1 MKQSPLNL
9 KPIVCKPSEAAVIVG
24 KAIREYLKKMKQEM
38 ENIQVLNDGADEEDF
53 KELLE
58 ILKGFGEVEVLYDP
72 SDPKDKDTTAD
83 KVIERYDNF
92 KKKVRDEETREDGSS
107 AEGCVPDTAEGAR
120 KRRRR
125 RRINETDTTIS
136 TAA

>member
-1 MKQSPLNL
+1 
-9 KPIVCKPSEAAVIVG
+9 
-24 KAIREYLKKMKQEM
+24 M

-72 SDPKDKDTTAD
+72 SNPKDKNVTAD
-83 KVIERYDNF
+83 EVIGRFDNF
-92 KKKVRDEETREDGSS
+92 KKKVRYEETGKDGSG
-107 AEGCVPDTAEGAR
+107 AERSVSESTEGTR

-125 RRINETDTTIS
+125 RRFHETDTAIS